1 MLQELACFAC
11 LLSVLVAYVC
21 GSIPTGE
28 LIGRRLGIAVRA
40 SGSGNIG
47 ATNLA
52 RTAGKTAGILTLV
65 GDAAKGVIPVLAVG
79 LLGLGQTVQ
88 AATAVAVVVGH
99 LFSIFLGFSGGKGVA
114 TGLGVLLGLGPLATL
129 AALAVF
135 ILIFAASRIVAAAS
149 LAAAIA
155 APALLAAFAYPRPY
169 LLGVSLIVLL
179 IIARHRDNLRRLWQG
194 QEAPFQFGPGAKE
207 TTRNKTGSCA

>member
-114 TGLGVLLGLGPLATL
+114 TGLGVLLGLAPLATL

-155 APALLAAFAYPRPY
+155 APALLAAFAYPRP
-169 LLGVSLIVLL
+169 
-179 IIARHRDNLRRLWQG
+179 
-194 QEAPFQFGPGAKE
+194 
-207 TTRNKTGSCA
+207 